1 MEVKQL
7 LFHHPRLRLQTD
19 RLNIQRQGGTIVLRL
34 SREKQALVSKR
45 ERERE
50 AGSRFKK
57 GEGERSRL
65 SFQKGRGREK
75 QALLQLEF
83 QVDGGYGHVG
93 AALARGSLAAN
104 WTGRQEAVEG
114 PRRRR
119 RRGGAPLQPKLA
131 GQIST
136 KCLRRW
142 YEISRCRRRHG
153 AEEVAALRE
162 LS

>member
-65 SFQKGRGREK
+65 FYSLSSRSTAATGTSALHSLGALSQRTGPAGRKLPCSPNSPVRFPQNVSEGGTRFRV
-75 QALLQLEF
+75 AG
-83 QVDGGYGHVG
+83 DGMAPRKSLHS
-93 AALARGSLAAN
+93 GS
-104 WTGRQEAVEG
+104 
-114 PRRRR
+114 
-119 RRGGAPLQPKLA
+119 
-131 GQIST
+131 
-136 KCLRRW
+136 
-142 YEISRCRRRHG
+142 
-153 AEEVAALRE
+153 
-162 LS
+162 